1 MAFQAATQ
9 RAQVRRTAE
18 FHPSVWGDYFIKHVS
33 DNNIESVWSEEA
45 EVLKKEVREMLSSAA
60 GKPSEQLNLIDAIQR
75 LGIAY
80 HFEGQIEEALKQI
93 YTTYQNLNDDD
104 DLYTVALRFRLLRQ
118 EGSNVSTDVFNKFK
132 DSEGNFKEYLIK
144 DVQGLLSLYEASYLS
159 IQGETILDEAC
170 EFTKTHLMATQLS
183 SPLAHQ
189 VSHALR
195 WPVRRGLPR
204 KEAWHYFSI
213 YKQSEEHSE
222 TLLKLAKLDYN
233 IVQKLHQKDMSSITK
248 GLPRKEAWH
257 YFSIYKQRE
266 EHSETLLKLAKLDYN
281 IVQKLHQKDMSRVTK
296 WWIDLDF
303 TTKLP
308 FARDRVIECS
318 FWALGTFSEPHFV
331 FARKVLSK
339 AVAMLSVM
347 DDIYDVH
354 GTFEELELFTK
365 VIESWDISM
374 KDQLPDYMKVYFQA
388 LLDFYSEIEEETTK
402 EGRSFCVHYAKEAM
416 KKQVGAYII
425 EARWF
430 NNDYVPTF
438 EEYISNAVI
447 SSTYP
452 ILITLSFC
460 AMGEVASKQVFDWL
474 FPEPK
479 LLYTASGLARLIDD
493 IMSHEFEQE
502 RGHVASAV
510 ECCMKQYGVSKQEA
524 YEKLNKIVA
533 NMWKD
538 LNEELMKEID
548 IPKPILMC
556 ILNIVRVMDV
566 VYKDEDSYTH
576 SNTSLKD
583 ILATFL
589 VNPVA
594 V

>member
-1 MAFQAATQ
+1 MTLQAATQ
-9 RAQVRRTAE
+9 TTQVHRTAE

-33 DNNIESVWSEEA
+33 DNNIVSVWSEEA

-60 GKPSEQLNLIDAIQR
+60 
-75 LGIAY
+75 
-80 HFEGQIEEALKQI
+80 
-93 YTTYQNLNDDD
+93 
-104 DLYTVALRFRLLRQ
+104 
-118 EGSNVSTDVFNKFK
+118 
-132 DSEGNFKEYLIK
+132 
-144 DVQGLLSLYEASYLS
+144 ASYLS
-159 IQGETILDEAC
+159 IQGETILDEAF
-170 EFTKTHLMATQLS
+170 EFTKTHLIATQLS
-183 SPLAHQ
+183 SPPSDQ

-195 WPVRRGLPR
+195 WPARR
-204 KEAWHYFSI
+204 
-213 YKQSEEHSE
+213 
-222 TLLKLAKLDYN
+222 
-233 IVQKLHQKDMSSITK
+233 

-281 IVQKLHQKDMSRVTK
+281 IVHKLHQKDMSSITK
-296 WWIDLDF
+296 WWMDLDF

-339 AVAMLSVM
+339 AMAMVCVM

-354 GTFEELELFTK
+354 GTIEELELFTK
-365 VIESWDISM
+365 VIERI
-374 KDQLPDYMKVYFQA
+374 
-388 LLDFYSEIEEETTK
+388 
-402 EGRSFCVHYAKEAM
+402 
-416 KKQVGAYII
+416 
-425 EARWF
+425 
-430 NNDYVPTF
+430 
-438 EEYISNAVI
+438 
-447 SSTYP
+447 
-452 ILITLSFC
+452 
-460 AMGEVASKQVFDWL
+460 FDMVWQ
-474 FPEPK
+474 
-479 LLYTASGLARLIDD
+479 GLARLIND

>member
-1 MAFQAATQ
+1 MALQAVTQ

-33 DNNIESVWSEEA
+33 DNNIVSVWSEEA

-75 LGIAY
+75 LGIAC

-118 EGSNVSTDVFNKFK
+118 EDVLNKFK

-144 DVQGLLSLYEASYLS
+144 DVQG
-159 IQGETILDEAC
+159 
-170 EFTKTHLMATQLS
+170 
-183 SPLAHQ
+183 
-189 VSHALR
+189 
-195 WPVRRGLPR
+195 
-204 KEAWHYFSI
+204 
-213 YKQSEEHSE
+213 
-222 TLLKLAKLDYN
+222 
-233 IVQKLHQKDMSSITK
+233 
-248 GLPRKEAWH
+248 
-257 YFSIYKQRE
+257 
-266 EHSETLLKLAKLDYN
+266 
-281 IVQKLHQKDMSRVTK
+281 
-296 WWIDLDF
+296 
-303 TTKLP
+303 
-308 FARDRVIECS
+308 
-318 FWALGTFSEPHFV
+318 TFSEPHFV

-339 AVAMLSVM
+339 AMAMVCVM
-347 DDIYDVH
+347 DDIYEVH
-354 GTFEELELFTK
+354 GTIEELELFTK

-374 KDQLPDYMKVYFQA
+374 KDQLPDYMKVYFEA

-402 EGRSFCVHYAKEAM
+402 EGRSFCIHYAKEAV
-416 KKQVGAYII
+416 KKQVGAYRT

-452 ILITLSFC
+452 MLITLSFC

-474 FPEPK
+474 FTEPK
-479 LLYTASGLARLIDD
+479 LLYTASGLARLIND

>member
-1 MAFQAATQ
+1 MALQAATQ

-33 DNNIESVWSEEA
+33 DNNIVRVWSEEA

-60 GKPSEQLNLIDAIQR
+60 
-75 LGIAY
+75 
-80 HFEGQIEEALKQI
+80 
-93 YTTYQNLNDDD
+93 
-104 DLYTVALRFRLLRQ
+104 
-118 EGSNVSTDVFNKFK
+118 DVFNKFK
-132 DSEGNFKEYLIK
+132 DSEGNFKEYVIK

-159 IQGETILDEAC
+159 IQGETILDEAF
-170 EFTKTHLMATQLS
+170 EFTKTHLIATQLS
-183 SPLAHQ
+183 SALSDQ
-189 VSHALR
+189 LSHALR
-195 WPVRRGLPR
+195 WPVRR
-204 KEAWHYFSI
+204 
-213 YKQSEEHSE
+213 
-222 TLLKLAKLDYN
+222 
-233 IVQKLHQKDMSSITK
+233 

-281 IVQKLHQKDMSRVTK
+281 IVQKLHQKDMSRITK

-339 AVAMLSVM
+339 AMAMVCVM

-354 GTFEELELFTK
+354 GTIEELELFTK

-402 EGRSFCVHYAKEAM
+402 EGRSFCIHYAKEAV

-474 FPEPK
+474 FTEPK

-533 NMWKD
+533 NIWK
-538 LNEELMKEID
+538 N
-548 IPKPILMC
+548 
-556 ILNIVRVMDV
+556 
-566 VYKDEDSYTH
+566 
-576 SNTSLKD
+576 
-583 ILATFL
+583 F
-589 VNPVA
+589 
-594 V
+594 